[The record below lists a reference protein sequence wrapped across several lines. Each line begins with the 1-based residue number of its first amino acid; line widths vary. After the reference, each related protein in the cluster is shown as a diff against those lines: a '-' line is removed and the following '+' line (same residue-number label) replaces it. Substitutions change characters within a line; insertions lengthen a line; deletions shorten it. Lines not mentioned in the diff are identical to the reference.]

1 MTLAK
6 NKVFVAGHNGMVG
19 SAIVRQLQRIGDVA
33 VVTRNRSELDLLDQ
47 QAVHDF
53 FAVEQIDQ
61 VYLAAAKVGGIVANN
76 TYPAEFIYENLM
88 IQSNVIHAAYGN
100 GVKKLL
106 FLGSSCIYP
115 KMCEQPIKE
124 SYLLNGFLEQT
135 NEPYAIAKIAGLKM
149 CEAYNIQYKT
159 NPLIISGH
167 HDYGLKALVISDD
180 LRGPMGPVG
189 GIYSTWKYFKDKS
202 SSCVKGFYTLAID
215 VPNPPANFLEK
226 IYSAST
232 SNISA
237 VGLQQHPAHGWWRME
252 DLDLIFNNLY

>member
-1 MTLAK
+1 MNIPIYSKPIVILA
-6 NKVFVAGHNGMVG
+6 GG
-19 SAIVRQLQRIGDVA
+19 SAVRFNRRDKGQILIGGKRMIDIILQ
-33 VVTRNRSELDLLDQ
+33 
-47 QAVHDF
+47 
-53 FAVEQIDQ
+53 
-61 VYLAAAKVGGIVANN
+61 
-76 TYPAEFIYENLM
+76 
-88 IQSNVIHAAYGN
+88 
-100 GVKKLL
+100 
-106 FLGSSCIYP
+106 
-115 KMCEQPIKE
+115 
-124 SYLLNGFLEQT
+124 
-135 NEPYAIAKIAGLKM
+135 
-149 CEAYNIQYKT
+149 NIQYKT

-252 DLDLIFNNLY
+252 DLDLIFNNLSFNDSISLNELAIMAGAKLVSWPKGDYFVNINNQSQLDGYICK

>member
-1 MTLAK
+1 MNIPIYSTPIVILA
-6 NKVFVAGHNGMVG
+6 GG
-19 SAIVRQLQRIGDVA
+19 SAVRFNRRDKGQILIGGKRMIDIILQ
-33 VVTRNRSELDLLDQ
+33 
-47 QAVHDF
+47 
-53 FAVEQIDQ
+53 
-61 VYLAAAKVGGIVANN
+61 
-76 TYPAEFIYENLM
+76 
-88 IQSNVIHAAYGN
+88 
-100 GVKKLL
+100 
-106 FLGSSCIYP
+106 
-115 KMCEQPIKE
+115 
-124 SYLLNGFLEQT
+124 
-135 NEPYAIAKIAGLKM
+135 
-149 CEAYNIQYKT
+149 NIQYKT

-180 LRGPMGPVG
+180 LSGPMGPVG

-252 DLDLIFNNLY
+252 DLDLIFNNLSFNDSISLNKLAIMAGAKLVSWPKGDYFVNINNQSQLDGYMEII

>member
-1 MTLAK
+1 MNIPIYSKPIVILA
-6 NKVFVAGHNGMVG
+6 GG
-19 SAIVRQLQRIGDVA
+19 SAVRFNRRDKGQILIGGKRMIDIILQ
-33 VVTRNRSELDLLDQ
+33 
-47 QAVHDF
+47 
-53 FAVEQIDQ
+53 
-61 VYLAAAKVGGIVANN
+61 
-76 TYPAEFIYENLM
+76 
-88 IQSNVIHAAYGN
+88 
-100 GVKKLL
+100 
-106 FLGSSCIYP
+106 
-115 KMCEQPIKE
+115 
-124 SYLLNGFLEQT
+124 
-135 NEPYAIAKIAGLKM
+135 
-149 CEAYNIQYKT
+149 NIQYKT

-189 GIYSTWKYFKDKS
+189 GIYSTWKFFKDKS

-252 DLDLIFNNLY
+252 DLDLIFNNLSFNDSISLNKLAIMAGAKLVSWPKGDYFVNINNQSQLDGYMEII

>member
-1 MTLAK
+1 MNIPIYSKPIVILA
-6 NKVFVAGHNGMVG
+6 GG
-19 SAIVRQLQRIGDVA
+19 SAVRFNGKDKGQILIGGKRMIDIILQ
-33 VVTRNRSELDLLDQ
+33 
-47 QAVHDF
+47 
-53 FAVEQIDQ
+53 
-61 VYLAAAKVGGIVANN
+61 
-76 TYPAEFIYENLM
+76 
-88 IQSNVIHAAYGN
+88 
-100 GVKKLL
+100 
-106 FLGSSCIYP
+106 
-115 KMCEQPIKE
+115 
-124 SYLLNGFLEQT
+124 
-135 NEPYAIAKIAGLKM
+135 
-149 CEAYNIQYKT
+149 NIQYKT

-189 GIYSTWKYFKDKS
+189 GIYSTWKFFKDKS

-252 DLDLIFNNLY
+252 DLDLIFNNLSFNDSISLNKLAIMAGAKLVSWPKGDYFVNINNQSQLDGYMEII

>member
-1 MTLAK
+1 MNIPIYSKPIVILA
-6 NKVFVAGHNGMVG
+6 GG
-19 SAIVRQLQRIGDVA
+19 SAVRFNRRYKGQILIGGKRMIDIILQ
-33 VVTRNRSELDLLDQ
+33 
-47 QAVHDF
+47 
-53 FAVEQIDQ
+53 
-61 VYLAAAKVGGIVANN
+61 
-76 TYPAEFIYENLM
+76 
-88 IQSNVIHAAYGN
+88 
-100 GVKKLL
+100 
-106 FLGSSCIYP
+106 
-115 KMCEQPIKE
+115 
-124 SYLLNGFLEQT
+124 
-135 NEPYAIAKIAGLKM
+135 
-149 CEAYNIQYKT
+149 NIQYKT

-189 GIYSTWKYFKDKS
+189 GIYSTWKFFKDKS

-252 DLDLIFNNLY
+252 DLDLIFNNLSFNDSISLNKLAIMAGAKLVSWPKGDYFVNINNQSQLDGYMEII

>member
-1 MTLAK
+1 MNIPIYSKPIVILA
-6 NKVFVAGHNGMVG
+6 GG
-19 SAIVRQLQRIGDVA
+19 SAVRFNRRDKGQILIGGKRMIDIILQ
-33 VVTRNRSELDLLDQ
+33 
-47 QAVHDF
+47 
-53 FAVEQIDQ
+53 
-61 VYLAAAKVGGIVANN
+61 
-76 TYPAEFIYENLM
+76 
-88 IQSNVIHAAYGN
+88 
-100 GVKKLL
+100 
-106 FLGSSCIYP
+106 
-115 KMCEQPIKE
+115 
-124 SYLLNGFLEQT
+124 
-135 NEPYAIAKIAGLKM
+135 
-149 CEAYNIQYKT
+149 NIQYKT

-232 SNISA
+232 SNIST

-252 DLDLIFNNLY
+252 DLDLIFNNLSFNDSISLNKLAIMAGAKLVSWPKGDYFVNINNQSQLDGYMEII